1 MASTQQKEAF
11 GQYLKRLTERKCEAR
26 ELCGPYR
33 LRMGTFR
40 RPLPQAMRKCRRL
53 SRLWTLQR
61 IPQWILQRILC
72 CRHYRDALILLL
84 LIATACALCVV
95 WYGVVLWP
103 GVNMMWSPHSY
114 VRPTELHHGIA
125 SYSNMVLL
133 AGTIAASSLP
143 SCYCMSGLGTLDV
156 LSQNRAERWQW
167 LFSR

>member
-1 MASTQQKEAF
+1 MQAEDGDIQTASSSSDEEMPPAQPAVDTTADTAVDTTTNTVLQ
-11 GQYLKRLTERKCEAR
+11 
-26 ELCGPYR
+26 
-33 LRMGTFR
+33 
-40 RPLPQAMRKCRRL
+40 
-53 SRLWTLQR
+53 TLQR
-61 IPQWILQRILC
+61 RI
-72 CRHYRDALILLL
+72 DPAV
-84 LIATACALCVV
+84 AACALCVV

-167 LFSR
+167 FFSR